1 MPYGREGTG
10 ETVDVIE
17 ASLLVPV
24 GDFVED
30 YRRVREETS
39 EFAAGHGAEF
49 ELTPEDHERIVGQF
63 LGQDTVNVEFVIL
76 AEGHTMMIF
85 PLDHT
90 QCGAIAAWQETRG
103 ARLQFR
109 DLDRY

>member
-49 ELTPEDHERIVGQF
+49 DLTPEDHERIVGQY
-63 LGQDTVNVEFVIL
+63 LRQDTVNVEFLIL
-76 AEGHTMMIF
+76 SEGHTMMVF
-85 PLDHT
+85 PLNHVPY
-90 QCGAIAAWQETRG
+90 GAIAAWQETRG
-103 ARLQFR
+103 ARLRFR
-109 DLDRY
+109 DLDRG

>member
-1 MPYGREGTG
+1 MPHGREGTG

-17 ASLLVPV
+17 ATLLFPV

-49 ELTPEDHERIVGQF
+49 ELTPEDHERIVGQY
-63 LGQDTVNVEFVIL
+63 LRQDTVNVEFVIF

-85 PLDHT
+85 PLNHVPY
-90 QCGAIAAWQETRG
+90 GAIAAWQETRG
-103 ARLQFR
+103 ARLRFR
-109 DLDRY
+109 DLDRG